1 MEESRNG
8 VWRNRNILAMGFTS
22 LFADLSYEMGNAVL
36 PSLLVVTLG
45 GSPLTLGLVEGISDG
60 ASSISKSFS
69 GYVSDRLG
77 RRKPLIN
84 IGYLMTGILIPVIGI
99 AGSAV
104 QVLVLKTLAWFGR
117 GLRGPPR
124 DALIAES
131 VDSGEVGRAFGLQ
144 RAMDQVGAVLGPLLA
159 LVLGAYMSYS
169 QIFIVGLVP
178 GIVAFMIVL
187 LVVREAS
194 AGYKIDQGTRNP
206 GFGESIGMLPRRFK
220 MFVTGAGIF
229 GIANFAN
236 TLFVLRARDIL
247 TPQLGSAQASL
258 ASFGLYGLLN
268 AVYSV
273 ASYPVGQLG
282 DRWSKRNLLVA
293 GYVLFSASAIG
304 IIFVGASLA
313 GLALVFALAGLHVAF
328 VDTSEAGF
336 AADLLPEQLRGT
348 GYGLLHTVNGIGDLV
363 SSVTV
368 GWVWILFSPF
378 AAFGYAASLS
388 LASALLMVVLTR

>member
-247 TPQLGSAQASL
+247 MPQLGSAQASL

>member
-159 LVLGAYMSYS
+159 LVLGAYLSYS

>member
-159 LVLGAYMSYS
+159 LVLGAYLSYS

-247 TPQLGSAQASL
+247 APQLGSAQASL

>member
-159 LVLGAYMSYS
+159 LVLGAYLSYS

-247 TPQLGSAQASL
+247 MPQLGSAQASL